1 MFEKFGHVVKDQVEV
16 QTAWWQRKRL
26 GFGSE
31 GPSHQPAAVM
41 EMVKETKAAVTQRR
55 KSIQGLH
62 KPCHLFSRVAA
73 ARRKPRASREPSTG
87 AVRKTEAE

>member
-1 MFEKFGHVVKDQVEV
+1 M

-31 GPSHQPAAVM
+31 APSHQATAV
-41 EMVKETKAAVTQRR
+41 EMAKETKAAVTPRR

-73 ARRKPRASREPSTG
+73 ARRKPRASRDPSTG
-87 AVRKTEAE
+87 AVRKTKAE